1 MRTAHAS
8 TTRSIS
14 SNAPAPAAAAIA
26 AVEKLKHSR
35 SHFLRPVWNQRLGWN
50 KERDIFSHGC
60 ISPVRSPIVRTASEL
75 GKGKLRS
82 RGLLLP
88 AAAAANLRLPRRSN
102 GVIHSPRELPCYAG
116 GHGPPQPQPQDNQTY
131 MCKSNATSVSIFSK
145 TTICSFFNGVK
156 QTNFTTNQPERLWFA

>member
-1 MRTAHAS
+1 MEPGRRRHLMRTAHAS

-14 SNAPAPAAAAIA
+14 SNAPAPAPAAAAIA

-60 ISPVRSPIVRTASEL
+60 ISTVRSPIVRTASEL

-116 GHGPPQPQPQDNQTY
+116 GHGPRQPQPQ
-131 MCKSNATSVSIFSK
+131 
-145 TTICSFFNGVK
+145 G
-156 QTNFTTNQPERLWFA
+156 ERRPQLDEAS